1 MNYYSHNVGDFATLT
16 QGLDLEGVGIVIRMI
31 DRMMS
36 TEKPIKTQWVN
47 LAFPKETQEK
57 AKCILENLFEEV
69 DDGWI
74 HPELMSQIDQY
85 QRNAQKNRENGKKG
99 GRPRKT
105 ETQTKPSG
113 FLEETQTKANETL
126 TINQEPLTIN
136 QEEVIDTRPKATR
149 PSTPKAKKPEGVTDQ
164 VWSEWQSL
172 KKKLCKSCTQRMVD
186 ALVREASKAGM
197 SAEEAMV
204 YQLEKGWKGFEAEW
218 VKNDQQRTSRPT
230 DPQYGIGV
238 CQPIPEEEVHWLT
251 DEERAESRRQME
263 AEGYAPF

>member
-57 AKCILENLFEEV
+57 AKCILESLFEEV
-69 DDGWI
+69 EDGWI
-74 HPELMSQIDQY
+74 HPELMAQIDQY

-99 GRPRKT
+99 GRPRKA

-136 QEEVIDTRPKATR
+136 HKEIKEAIPKPDGVSLEIWNEWQKFRKKKRCSITQRILDKLTREAEKA
-149 PSTPKAKKPEGVTDQ
+149 GVT
-164 VWSEWQSL
+164 
-172 KKKLCKSCTQRMVD
+172 
-186 ALVREASKAGM
+186 
-197 SAEEAMV
+197 
-204 YQLEKGWKGFEAEW
+204 LEKAMIIQMENDWQGFEAEW
-218 VKNDQQRTSRPT
+218 LNKQSMSYQPKFVQREK
-230 DPQYGIGV
+230 PQSERVYG
-238 CQPIPEEEVHWLT
+238 L
-251 DEERAESRRQME
+251 
-263 AEGYAPF
+263 